1 MSEAE
6 WRDGDDP
13 KVRALFGYALRSHV
27 NYQDGRH
34 SEAPALVFADYDYEV
49 GDGACGLHAD
59 GKSANEPAIV
69 YVRADALIDALAR
82 AERAEAEAGRLREAF
97 RAEREENLWNAFNIG
112 SIRSD
117 GKWIDCGLSD
127 AEWLV
132 RELGLDQDANGYDPQ
147 EIKRRISEAAARAAL
162 EGDDS

>member
-1 MSEAE
+1 MAITTEEAE
-6 WRDGDDP
+6 ARCQELLDHCHGQPAKVQWPHRVLHDAVATIRTLAAERDI
-13 KVRALFGYALRSHV
+13 
-27 NYQDGRH
+27 
-34 SEAPALVFADYDYEV
+34 
-49 GDGACGLHAD
+49 
-59 GKSANEPAIV
+59 ANEQI
-69 YVRADALIDALAR
+69 YGLAEERERWKER
-82 AERAEAEAGRLREAF
+82 AERAEAEAERLREAF

-132 RELGLDQDANGYDPQ
+132 RELGLDQDANGYDPE

-162 EGDDS
+162 EGGEEPK